1 MKILKNL
8 VLISILFL
16 VLSLLSHKTL
26 SVECQPGFTYGNQD
40 ELNQIVSSCQQK
52 VSSLQQQASSLS
64 SEIQLFDTKIYLT
77 TLQIQETENKI
88 RQTQEEIEKLS
99 GRIENLNTSLDHLSK
114 VLLEKI
120 VEGYKKR
127 ETPLFEIFLDSD
139 NASILFNRLK
149 YAKKTEQNDQ
159 HVAFQLQQAKTNF
172 EQQKNLR
179 EQKKMELDQL
189 NQTLSQQK
197 LALDSQRTQK
207 QKLLA
212 DTQNSEATYQ
222 RLLSQA
228 KAQLA
233 AFSSFVQTS
242 GASSTIGA
250 NAFGN
255 GSDGAYYSQRDE
267 RWASKAIGLSSESIL
282 NVGCLVTSVAMVAKK
297 YGQDST
303 PLDIAADTNRFWT
316 NTAWMRL
323 PWPGVAGRS
332 YVGIGTDQIDQEL
345 QNGNYVVVGVGGC
358 ANGGSHYVVL
368 TKKDGGDYIMHD
380 PIYGPDLKFSSH
392 YSNICSAATFK

>member
-1 MKILKNL
+1 MKFLKRLLL
-8 VLISILFL
+8 VSILFL
-16 VLSLLSHKTL
+16 ALSILSNKTF
-26 SVECQPGFTYGNQD
+26 SVECQPGFTYSNKD

-52 VSSLQQQASSLS
+52 VTNLQQQASSLS

-88 RQTQEEIEKLS
+88 QKTQEEIETLG
-99 GRIENLNTSLDHLSK
+99 GRINNLNSSLDHLSK

-120 VEGYKKR
+120 VEGYKRR
-127 ETPLFEIFLDSD
+127 EAPLFEIFLDSD
-139 NASILFNRLK
+139 NASVLFNRLK

-179 EQKKMELDQL
+179 EEKKTELDQL
-189 NQTLSQQK
+189 QQTLESQKVELNNQQ
-197 LALDSQRTQK
+197 ASK
-207 QKLLA
+207 QKLLI
-212 DTQNSEATYQ
+212 DTQNNEATYQ

-255 GSDGAYYSQRDE
+255 GSDGTYYSQRDE
-267 RWASKAIGLSSESIL
+267 RWASKAIGLSSENVL

-303 PLDIAADTNRFWT
+303 PLDIAADTNRFWV

-332 YVGIGTDQIDQEL
+332 YVGISTDQIDPEL
-345 QNGNYVVVGVGGC
+345 QSGNYVIVGVGGC